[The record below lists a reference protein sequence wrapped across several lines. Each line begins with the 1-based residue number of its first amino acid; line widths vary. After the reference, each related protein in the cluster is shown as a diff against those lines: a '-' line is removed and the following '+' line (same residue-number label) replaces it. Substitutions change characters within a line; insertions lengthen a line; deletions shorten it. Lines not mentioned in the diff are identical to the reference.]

1 MEGVLSSLLASS
13 LIVGFPSLIFVCSIL
28 IYYYLCIMRKKI
40 LSKDSLQPVIGVY
53 IMRCI
58 YSITQY
64 WEMIIP
70 QIKLY
75 RISNDYIV
83 FQCLSVVFTLK
94 VMDYLKNGP
103 KTIRELSQLTKSS
116 EKNLFRV
123 MRALTQEHIFNYN
136 HLNNTFSLNSC
147 SKLLSSP
154 PPPPPS
160 NMYYNNNI
168 NNNNNEINNN
178 NNNNNNGIFSTNDE
192 ELGCIFSMLSY
203 PTFID
208 AWRSLKE
215 CIETGVSG
223 FQTKHG
229 MTFFQYIDEKDTYIK
244 KIFDS
249 AMRQR
254 NYATKIH
261 TQITHGYDFSKYK
274 KICDIGGGIGFLGFA
289 IVNKNPDVVVCVL
302 ELEETVRNGLEQS
315 KVDEKKQSIIEEQ
328 RLVFKNGNMF
338 IPRSIPSANL
348 YILMQVIHD
357 WNNYDAIKILSSVA
371 SAMRYERNQTGQI
384 PKLLIIDSILD
395 DNINND
401 TYKRSC
407 IPDIIMMAIVGGEE
421 RTLSEWN
428 HLIKE
433 SGLQIL
439 SIKKFNRPPFL
450 SIIELTII

>member
-13 LIVGFPSLIFVCSIL
+13 LIVGFPSLIFICSIL
-28 IYYYLCIMRKKI
+28 IYYYVCVMKKKI
-40 LSKDSLQPVIGVY
+40 NSKDSLPPAIGVY

-94 VMDYLKNGP
+94 VMDYLKEGP

-136 HLNNTFSLNSC
+136 QINQTFSLNSC
-147 SKLLSSP
+147 SKLLTSP
-154 PPPPPS
+154 PPPQS
-160 NMYYNNNI
+160 SDNENYYNI
-168 NNNNNEINNN
+168 R
-178 NNNNNNGIFSTNDE
+178 NNGVLSTNDE

-223 FQTKHG
+223 FQAKHG

-261 TQITHGYDFSKYK
+261 TQIIHGYDFSKFRK
-274 KICDIGGGIGFLGFA
+274 VCDIGGGIGFLGYEIA
-289 IVNKNPDVVVCVL
+289 YQNPNTNVCVL

-315 KVDEKKQSIIEEQ
+315 KVDEKKQRIIEEQ
-328 RLVFKNGNMF
+328 RLVFRTGNMF
-338 IPRSIPSANL
+338 IPRTIPSANL
-348 YILMQVIHD
+348 YIMMQVIHD
-357 WNNYDAIKILSSVA
+357 WNNNDAIKILSSVA
-371 SAMRYERNQTGQI
+371 STMRMERNHTGQS

-421 RTLSEWN
+421 RTLSQWN
-428 HLIKE
+428 QIINE
-433 SGLQIL
+433 SSLKIL

-450 SIIELTII
+450 SLIELTIQ

>member
-1 MEGVLSSLLASS
+1 MEGVLSSFLASS
-13 LIVGFPSLIFVCSIL
+13 LIVGFPSLMFVCSIL
-28 IYYYLCIMRKKI
+28 IYYYLCVMKKKNS
-40 LSKDSLQPVIGVY
+40 SKDSLPPVIGVY

-94 VMDYLKNGP
+94 VMDYLKDGP

-136 HLNNTFSLNSC
+136 QINQTFSLNSC
-147 SKLLSSP
+147 SKLLTSP
-154 PPPPPS
+154 PPPPPPPS
-160 NMYYNNNI
+160 SSSSSPFDQ
-168 NNNNNEINNN
+168 
-178 NNNNNNGIFSTNDE
+178 NGVLSTNDE

-215 CIETGVSG
+215 CIESGVSG
-223 FQTKHG
+223 FQAKHG

-261 TQITHGYDFSKYK
+261 TQIINGYDFSKFK
-274 KICDIGGGIGFLGFA
+274 KVCDIGGGIGFLGFE
-289 IVNKNPDVVVCVL
+289 IVNHNANTCVCVL

-315 KVDEKKQSIIEEQ
+315 KVDEKKQRIIEEQ
-328 RLVFKNGNMF
+328 RLIFKTGNMF

-348 YILMQVIHD
+348 YIMMQVIHD
-357 WNNYDAIKILSSVA
+357 WNNNDAIKILSSVA
-371 SAMRYERNQTGQI
+371 STMRMERNQTGQS

-421 RTLSEWN
+421 RTLSQWS
-428 HLIKE
+428 HIIKE
-433 SGLQIL
+433 SSLQIL
-439 SIKKFNRPPFL
+439 TIKKFNRPPFL
-450 SIIELTII
+450 SLIELTIQ